1 MNPVRLRDFIKDK
14 NGWYY
19 AVAAYDNASRIGSVL
34 RYIPDSSGDRID
46 NSGIR
51 YRKVE
56 FDEAY
61 QLIEKLH
68 PEWVDLVHR
77 IPYDNIEEVLKP
89 DERIEAVAAQYP
101 KAAKLVKTLRLPPC
115 SFGVTG
121 SLLCGLGGENSDIDG
136 VVYGDAFRHAQKQ
149 LNRSF
154 REGYIEALSEELWQT
169 VYKKRNPETSYDEF
183 ILHEKRKF
191 NRGQVDGTYFDLLY
205 TRAYHDLP
213 GFTMHKGTILG
224 KKTIEAIVVDDQF
237 VFDSPAIYE
246 IDHPDIS
253 RVLSFTHTY
262 TGQAFK
268 SEQIQ
273 AQGIIEQHGNEKWL
287 IVGTTREAK
296 GEFIRSLSLLE
307 QEG

>member
-19 AVAAYDNASRIGSVL
+19 AVAAYDNTSRIGSVL

-169 VYKKRNPETSYDEF
+169 VYKKRNPETLYDEF

-213 GFTMHKGTILG
+213 RFTMHKGTILG